1 MEVKNIVG
9 DIDVSIITP
18 FYKGNTYLD
27 NLFRCVRE
35 NAKYAPEIRIELVL
49 VNDSPQ
55 YEIQYCDGWVQN
67 FELNIVQ
74 NQVNSGIQ
82 QSRINGIKVARGRF
96 IIMLDQD
103 DLLYEKAVLSQMQAI
118 HNNDI
123 VVGNGFDENPV
134 SSGKIYKSTN
144 QQKRVQ
150 NLYYY
155 YFIGNMIVSPGQ
167 CMMRKTVVPSE
178 WCSYPVKNNGSDDLL
193 LWVLLLKKDVKWTIN
208 TDVIYRHVFT
218 GSNVSAD
225 LNKMIKS
232 TYEVVD
238 FLRNQKLI
246 DEAEIKL
253 LKRRMEMRKIYEGK
267 STIKKAIA
275 YLKYPDIAIGLIKS
289 KI

>member
-18 FYKGNTYLD
+18 FYKGNIYLD

-35 NAKYAPEIRIELVL
+35 NAKNAPEIRIELVL

-55 YEIQYCDGWVQN
+55 YELQYCDGWVQN

-155 YFIGNMIVSPGQ
+155 YLIGNMIVSPGQ

-253 LKRRMEMRKIYEGK
+253 LKRRIEMRKIYEGK

-275 YLKYPDIAIGLIKS
+275 YMKYPDIAIGLIKS